1 MTSHQ
6 IAHADVGADVVAAA
20 LADPTLTDEERANIA
35 VVQRFRSLPFAE
47 RARHTAP
54 GFKPSR
60 IGMAG
65 LAALLPAGSGP
76 GYIGASIPDRTDR
89 IVDLLAHGDRVWLA
103 WLIEGT
109 HQGPLYGLAP
119 TGKKLSVLETGHF
132 RIRDG
137 LLAEAW
143 FFVDELAL
151 LSQLGLLD
159 RLGLPLGAEP
169 DAEKES

>member
-1 MTSHQ
+1 MTPHPST
-6 IAHADVGADVVAAA
+6 HADPDTDVVAAA
-20 LADPTLTDEERANIA
+20 LADPTLTDRERANIA
-35 VVQRFRSLPFAE
+35 LVQRFRAVPFAE
-47 RARHTAP
+47 RARHTVP

-65 LAALLPAGSGP
+65 LAALLPPGSGP
-76 GYIGASIPDRTDR
+76 GFTGASVPDRVDR
-89 IVDLLAHGDRVWLA
+89 IVDILAHGDRVWLA

-109 HQGPLYGLAP
+109 HQGPLYGIAP
-119 TGKKLSVLETGHF
+119 TGKTLSVLETGHF

-143 FFVDELAL
+143 FFVDEFAL

-159 RLGLPLGAEP
+159 RLGLPL
-169 DAEKES
+169 DQEKES